1 MDLIS
6 SPKPLSKSNHFTRI
20 YDTENTRRVTAEL
33 FGTFASEITGTIAA
47 NDMPLS

>member
-1 MDLIS
+1 MTQ
-6 SPKPLSKSNHFTRI
+6 KTR
-20 YDTENTRRVTAEL
+20 DGVTAEL